1 MLIHQ
6 GKKDI
11 NDIYRKRS
19 AIQESIYGWFFISLG
34 FVMFIVFR
42 FIPIIFSFVF
52 SFTKISVMQGLKGVV
67 WTGLDNFRDLI
78 TDEWFHVAFINTF
91 RYVLMYVPAVLAIA
105 LFLAIILNSM
115 VYFKEVLRLLY
126 YLPYISSVVA
136 VSLIWMILYAPDF
149 GPINNFLRAL
159 GVQNP
164 PGWISSS
171 RWALPSIA
179 IMGIWSHVGYAMI
192 IFLAG
197 LQSIPGVYYEAAE
210 IDGASKWRQ
219 FIVITIPLISPTMFF
234 LMITTVI
241 GAFQIFAQ
249 VNVMTQGGPGNSTQ
263 VLVYYIY
270 TSAFTYN
277 KLGYASAVAV
287 ILFVI
292 VMAFTSL
299 QWIGQ
304 KKWVH
309 TDI

>member
-1 MLIHQ
+1 MFDHQ
-6 GKKDI
+6 EKKDI
-11 NDIYRKRS
+11 NDIYRKHS
-19 AIQESIYGWFFISLG
+19 AIQESIYGWIFISIG
-34 FVMFIVFR
+34 FVMFVVFR
-42 FIPIIFSFVF
+42 FIPIIFAFVF
-52 SFTKISVMQGLKGVV
+52 SFTKISVMQGLKGVA
-67 WTGLDNFRDLI
+67 WIGLNNFRDLVS
-78 TDEWFHVAFINTF
+78 DEWFHVAFVNTF
-91 RYVLMYVPAVLAIA
+91 KYVLMYVPAVLIIA

-126 YLPYISSVVA
+126 YLPYISSIVA

-159 GVQNP
+159 GVRNP

-171 RWALPSIA
+171 KWALPSIA

-219 FIVITIPLISPTMFF
+219 FLVITIPLISPTMFF

-287 ILFVI
+287 VLFAI
-292 VMAFTSL
+292 VMVFTSL

-304 KKWVH
+304 RKWVH